1 MDAFQDLLNQIDSF
15 IRKYYKNQLIKGFIL
30 FTSFFLFSFLLT
42 SVSEY
47 FGHFNQRIRALFFFS
62 FLLIN
67 GIILMNYII
76 IPILKLISFGKRINR
91 YQAADIIGSFFP
103 EVSDRLKNTL
113 QLKDSL
119 DSNEGNIELLRA
131 SVAQRSETLNV
142 VSFSNAVNYQ
152 ENKKYLKYL
161 LPVFLLFSAV
171 YYFAPNWVLEGTERV
186 VNYTEEYKPKAP
198 FTFHLQNTNLQIEE
212 GQDFKVII
220 RLKGSEFP
228 EQVYL
233 ISESGKFLME
243 KTAKNEF
250 TGWLK
255 KVKNTTQ
262 FHVQGNEFIS
272 SKYTL
277 RVIGKAVIG
286 KLQARLIYPKY
297 LGKNPELIQNSGD
310 LTVPEGTSIE
320 WTVQTK
326 NTAFVDFIFNGNSQ
340 RNTKNPFTIQK
351 IIKDN
356 SQGKIEFANAVT
368 KKIESTSFLISVIKD
383 ASPSIQVDEFTDSIK
398 EGVRYFSGQIADDY
412 GLNSLNFVY
421 TVYSENVKPRSNTLN
436 VKPVNGT
443 QLAFDFA
450 VDFRRENVKLKDRI
464 EYYFIVG
471 DNDGI
476 NGSKFTKSQTYIYE
490 LPTLEELNDQR
501 EIDQAELQ
509 KEMNDIINKTQDFQ
523 NKVEKLKKEIM
534 NSKSTDWEKLNKVEE
549 LKKEQQNLQESLE
562 KIKEEM
568 NQSMEEKNQLSEMD
582 KELVEKQEM
591 IEKLLEEVM
600 DDELKKLLD
609 DLMKLME
616 ENNKQEIKKELDKI
630 DQSAEDMKKQ
640 LDRSLEMLK
649 RLQVNEKIDDIEK
662 ELNELAKKQEE
673 LKKDIQEDK
682 LTEEESVKKQEEL
695 NKKFDDLKKEL
706 EELKKLNE
714 KLDKPMNLGDTES
727 SEEKISDDMQESKEN
742 LQEGK
747 DKKAGE
753 KQKSAADEMKK
764 LAEQLDKQQQE
775 ANKQQQEEDIDLL
788 RNILENLI
796 KLSFNQEDVMNKFTK
811 VTDTDPAYK
820 KYGRQQRRIIDDT
833 KIVKDSLLALAKRQ
847 PKIATFIDQELNSIE
862 INHDL
867 AIDDI
872 DEHRRRELNKHQ
884 QLAMTSYN
892 NLALLLNESLQSMQ
906 QQMQSM
912 MEGSGQCNNPG
923 KKGRPKSGQN
933 MSSED
938 MKQMLK
944 KQLEQMQ
951 KGPNKGGKEPGEKEG
966 LEGKPGEKPGQGG
979 MNGMGSK
986 EIAKMAAE
994 QNAIRQRLEQLKK
1007 ELNKE
1012 GKGQGNQLN
1021 PLIKELEEQEKQ
1033 LINKKFNNEL
1043 LNRQKDIITRL
1054 LESEKALMNRGFED
1068 KRESKSGKDK
1078 NSGNKIN
1085 LDEYNKEKLKQVEI
1099 LRSVDPMYR
1108 KYYKDKANQ
1117 YFNIK

>member
-15 IRKYYKNQLIKGFIL
+15 IRKYYKNQLIKGFFL

-966 LEGKPGEKPGQGG
+966 SEGKPGQGG

>member
-1 MDAFQDLLNQIDSF
+1 M
-15 IRKYYKNQLIKGFIL
+15 
-30 FTSFFLFSFLLT
+30 
-42 SVSEY
+42 
-47 FGHFNQRIRALFFFS
+47 
-62 FLLIN
+62 
-67 GIILMNYII
+67 I
-76 IPILKLISFGKRINR
+76 IPVLKLISFGKRINR
-91 YQAADIIGSFFP
+91 YQAAEIIGSFFP
-103 EVSDRLKNTL
+103 EISDRLKNTL

-212 GQDFKVII
+212 GQDFKVVI

-250 TGWLK
+250 TVWLK

-262 FHVQGNEFIS
+262 FYVQGNEFFS
-272 SKYTL
+272 PKYTL
-277 RVIGKAVIG
+277 NVIGKAVIG
-286 KLQARLIYPKY
+286 KFQAKLIYPKY

-326 NTAFVDFIFNGNSQ
+326 NTAFVDFIFNGVSQ
-340 RNTKNPFTIQK
+340 RNTKNPFAIQK
-351 IIKDN
+351 IIKDA
-356 SQGKIEFANAVT
+356 SRGKIEFSNSVT
-368 KKIESTSFLISVIKD
+368 KKIDSTSFLISVIKD
-383 ASPSIQVDEFTDSIK
+383 AFPSIQVEEFSDSIK
-398 EGVRYFSGQIADDY
+398 DGIRYFSGQVADDY

-421 TVYSENVKPRSNTLN
+421 TVYSENAKPRSNTLK

-443 QLAFDFA
+443 QLGFDFA

-471 DNDGI
+471 DNDGV
-476 NGSKFTKSQTYIYE
+476 NGSKYTKSQTYIYE
-490 LPTLEELNDQR
+490 LPTLEELNDER
-501 EIDQAELQ
+501 EKDQAELQ

-523 NKVEKLKKEIM
+523 NKVEKLKKEMM
-534 NSKSTDWEKLNKVEE
+534 NSKSTDWDKLNKVEE

-562 KIKEEM
+562 KLKEEM

-582 KELVEKQEM
+582 KELLEKQEM

-600 DDELKKLLD
+600 DEELKKLLD
-609 DLMKLME
+609 ELMKLME
-616 ENNKQEIKKELDKI
+616 QNNKEEIKKEIDKI

-662 ELNELAKKQEE
+662 ELKELAKNQEE
-673 LKKDIQEDK
+673 LKKDIQDKK
-682 LTEEESVKKQEEL
+682 LTNDEAIKKQEEL
-695 NKKFDDLKKEL
+695 NKKFDELKKEL
-706 EELKKLNE
+706 DELNELNE

-727 SEEKISDDMQESKEN
+727 SEEKISEDMQESKEN
-742 LQEGK
+742 LQNGK

-788 RNILENLI
+788 RNILESLI
-796 KLSFNQEDVMNKFTK
+796 TLSFNQEEVMNKFSK
-811 VTDTDPAYK
+811 VSDSDPAYK

-833 KIVKDSLLALAKRQ
+833 KIIKDSLLALAKRQ
-847 PKIATFIDQELNSIE
+847 PKIASFIDKELNTIE
-862 INHDL
+862 ANHDL
-867 AIDDI
+867 AVDDI
-872 DEHRRRELNKHQ
+872 DEHRRRDLNKHQ

-933 MSSED
+933 MSSDD

-951 KGPNKGGKEPGEKEG
+951 KGPNQGGKEPGNKEG
-966 LEGKPGEKPGQGG
+966 KEGKPGNKPGEGG

-1033 LINKKFNNEL
+1033 IINRKFNNEL
-1043 LNRQKDIITRL
+1043 INRQKEILTRL
-1054 LESEKALMNRGFED
+1054 LESEKALMNRGFEE
-1068 KRESKSGKDK
+1068 KRESKTGKD
-1078 NSGNKIN
+1078 NFSGNKIN
-1085 LDEYNKEKLKQVEI
+1085 FDEYNKEKLKQTEI
-1099 LRSVDPMYR
+1099 LRSADPLYK

>member
-1 MDAFQDLLNQIDSF
+1 
-15 IRKYYKNQLIKGFIL
+15 
-30 FTSFFLFSFLLT
+30 
-42 SVSEY
+42 
-47 FGHFNQRIRALFFFS
+47 
-62 FLLIN
+62 
-67 GIILMNYII
+67 MNYII

>member
-1 MDAFQDLLNQIDSF
+1 M
-15 IRKYYKNQLIKGFIL
+15 
-30 FTSFFLFSFLLT
+30 
-42 SVSEY
+42 
-47 FGHFNQRIRALFFFS
+47 
-62 FLLIN
+62 
-67 GIILMNYII
+67 
-76 IPILKLISFGKRINR
+76 
-91 YQAADIIGSFFP
+91 
-103 EVSDRLKNTL
+103 
-113 QLKDSL
+113 
-119 DSNEGNIELLRA
+119 
-131 SVAQRSETLNV
+131 
-142 VSFSNAVNYQ
+142 
-152 ENKKYLKYL
+152 
-161 LPVFLLFSAV
+161 
-171 YYFAPNWVLEGTERV
+171 
-186 VNYTEEYKPKAP
+186 
-198 FTFHLQNTNLQIEE
+198 
-212 GQDFKVII
+212 
-220 RLKGSEFP
+220 
-228 EQVYL
+228 

-243 KTAKNEF
+243 KTAKDEF
-250 TGWLK
+250 TVWLK
-255 KVKNTTQ
+255 KVKTTTQ
-262 FHVQGNEFIS
+262 FYVQGNEFFS
-272 SKYTL
+272 PKYTL
-277 RVIGKAVIG
+277 NVIGKAVIG
-286 KLQARLIYPKY
+286 KLQAKLIYPKY

-326 NTAFVDFIFNGNSQ
+326 NTAFVDFIFNGVSQ
-340 RNTKNPFTIQK
+340 RNTKNPFAIQK
-351 IIKDN
+351 LIKDA
-356 SQGKIEFANAVT
+356 SRGKIEFSNSVT
-368 KKIESTSFLISVIKD
+368 KKIDSTSFLISVIKD
-383 ASPSIQVDEFTDSIK
+383 AFPSIQVEEFSDSIK
-398 EGVRYFSGQIADDY
+398 DGIRYFSGQVADDY

-421 TVYSENVKPRSNTLN
+421 TVYSENAKPRSNTLK

-471 DNDGI
+471 DNDGV
-476 NGSKFTKSQTYIYE
+476 NGSKFTKSQTFTYE
-490 LPTLEELNDQR
+490 LPSLEKLNDQR

-706 EELKKLNE
+706 DELNKLNE

-727 SEEKISDDMQESKEN
+727 SEEKISEDMQESKEN

-820 KYGRQQRRIIDDT
+820 KYGRQQRRLIDDT

-847 PKIATFIDQELNSIE
+847 PTIATFIDQELNSIE

-923 KKGRPKSGQN
+923 QKGRPKSGQN

-966 LEGKPGEKPGQGG
+966 SEGKPGKKPGQGG

>member
-1 MDAFQDLLNQIDSF
+1 
-15 IRKYYKNQLIKGFIL
+15 
-30 FTSFFLFSFLLT
+30 
-42 SVSEY
+42 
-47 FGHFNQRIRALFFFS
+47 
-62 FLLIN
+62 
-67 GIILMNYII
+67 MNYII

-103 EVSDRLKNTL
+103 EISDRLKNTL

>member
-1 MDAFQDLLNQIDSF
+1 MIVPL
-15 IRKYYKNQLIKGFIL
+15 
-30 FTSFFLFSFLLT
+30 
-42 SVSEY
+42 
-47 FGHFNQRIRALFFFS
+47 
-62 FLLIN
+62 
-67 GIILMNYII
+67 
-76 IPILKLISFGKRINR
+76 LKLISFGKRINR
-91 YQAADIIGSFFP
+91 YQAAEIIGSFFP
-103 EVSDRLKNTL
+103 EISDRLKNTL

-131 SVAQRSETLNV
+131 SVAQRSENLNV
-142 VSFSNAVNYQ
+142 ISFSKAINYQ
-152 ENKKYLKYL
+152 DNKKYLKYL
-161 LPVFLLFSAV
+161 LPVFLLFSSV

-198 FTFHLQNTNLQIEE
+198 FSFHLQNTNLQIEE
-212 GQDFKVII
+212 GQDFKVVI

-250 TGWLK
+250 TVWLK

-262 FHVQGNEFIS
+262 FYVQGNEFFS
-272 SKYTL
+272 PKYTL
-277 RVIGKAVIG
+277 NVIGKAVIG
-286 KLQARLIYPKY
+286 KLQAKLIYPKY

-326 NTAFVDFIFNGNSQ
+326 NTAFVDFIFNGVSQ
-340 RNTKNPFTIQK
+340 RNTKNPFAIQK
-351 IIKDN
+351 TIKDA
-356 SQGKIEFANAVT
+356 SRGKIEFSNSVT
-368 KKIESTSFLISVIKD
+368 KKIDSTSFLISVIKD
-383 ASPSIQVDEFTDSIK
+383 AFPSIQVEEFSDSIK
-398 EGVRYFSGQIADDY
+398 DGIRYFSGQVADDY

-421 TVYSENVKPRSNTLN
+421 TVYSENAKPRSNTLK

-443 QLAFDFA
+443 QLGFDFA

-471 DNDGI
+471 DNDGV
-476 NGSKFTKSQTYIYE
+476 NGSKFTKSQTYTYE
-490 LPTLEELNDQR
+490 LPTLEELNDDR
-501 EIDQAELQ
+501 EKDQAELQ

-534 NSKSTDWEKLNKVEE
+534 NSKSTDWDKLNKVEE

-562 KIKEEM
+562 KLKEEM

-582 KELVEKQEM
+582 KELLEKQEM
-591 IEKLLEEVM
+591 IEKLMEEVM
-600 DDELKKLLD
+600 DEELKKLLD

-616 ENNKQEIKKELDKI
+616 QNNKEEIKKEIDKI

-662 ELNELAKKQEE
+662 ELKELAKSQEE
-673 LKKDIQEDK
+673 LKKDIQDKK
-682 LTEEESVKKQEEL
+682 LTDEEAVKKQEEL

-706 EELKKLNE
+706 DELNKLNE

-727 SEEKISDDMQESKEN
+727 SEEKISEDMQESKEN
-742 LQEGK
+742 LQDGK

-788 RNILENLI
+788 RNILESLI
-796 KLSFNQEDVMNKFTK
+796 TLSFNQEDVMNKFTK
-811 VTDTDPAYK
+811 VSDSDPAYK

-847 PKIATFIDQELNSIE
+847 PKIASFIDKELNAIDA
-862 INHDL
+862 NHDL
-867 AIDDI
+867 AVDDI
-872 DEHRRRELNKHQ
+872 DEHRRRDLNKHQ

-933 MSSED
+933 MSSDD

-951 KGPNKGGKEPGEKEG
+951 KGPNPGGKEPGDKEG
-966 LEGKPGEKPGQGG
+966 KEGKPGNKPGEGG

-1007 ELNKE
+1007 ELNKD

-1033 LINKKFNNEL
+1033 IINRKFNNEL
-1043 LNRQKDIITRL
+1043 INRQKDILTRL
-1054 LESEKALMNRGFED
+1054 LESEKALMNRGFEE
-1068 KRESKSGKDK
+1068 KRESKSGKD
-1078 NSGNKIN
+1078 NFSSNKIN
-1085 LDEYNKEKLKQVEI
+1085 FDEYNKEKLKQTEI
-1099 LRSVDPMYR
+1099 LRSADPLYK

>member
-356 SQGKIEFANAVT
+356 SQGKIEFANTVT

>member
-15 IRKYYKNQLIKGFIL
+15 IRKYYKNQLIKGFFL

-103 EVSDRLKNTL
+103 EISDRLKNTL

>member
-1 MDAFQDLLNQIDSF
+1 M
-15 IRKYYKNQLIKGFIL
+15 
-30 FTSFFLFSFLLT
+30 
-42 SVSEY
+42 
-47 FGHFNQRIRALFFFS
+47 
-62 FLLIN
+62 
-67 GIILMNYII
+67 I
-76 IPILKLISFGKRINR
+76 IPVLKLISFGKRINR
-91 YQAADIIGSFFP
+91 YQAAEIIGSFFP
-103 EVSDRLKNTL
+103 EISDRLKNTL

-142 VSFSNAVNYQ
+142 VSFSNAINYQ

-212 GQDFKVII
+212 GQDFKVVI

-250 TGWLK
+250 TVWLK

-262 FHVQGNEFIS
+262 FYVQGNEFFS
-272 SKYTL
+272 PKYTL
-277 RVIGKAVIG
+277 NVIGKAVIG
-286 KLQARLIYPKY
+286 KFQAKLIYPKY

-326 NTAFVDFIFNGNSQ
+326 NTEFVDFIFNGVSQ
-340 RNTKNPFTIQK
+340 RNIKNPFTIQK
-351 IIKDN
+351 IIKDA
-356 SQGKIEFANAVT
+356 SRGKIEFSNSVT
-368 KKIESTSFLISVIKD
+368 KKIDSTSFLISVIKD
-383 ASPSIQVDEFTDSIK
+383 AFPSIQVEEFSDSIK
-398 EGVRYFSGQIADDY
+398 DGIRYFSGQVADDY

-421 TVYSENVKPRSNTLN
+421 TVYSENAKPRSNTLK

-443 QLAFDFA
+443 QLGFDFA

-471 DNDGI
+471 DNDGV
-476 NGSKFTKSQTYIYE
+476 NGSKFTKSQTYTYE
-490 LPTLEELNDQR
+490 LPTLEELNDER
-501 EIDQAELQ
+501 EKDQAELQ

-523 NKVEKLKKEIM
+523 NKVEKLKKEMM
-534 NSKSTDWEKLNKVEE
+534 NSKSTDWDKLNKVEE

-562 KIKEEM
+562 KLKEEM

-582 KELVEKQEM
+582 KELLEKQEM

-600 DDELKKLLD
+600 DEELKKLLD
-609 DLMKLME
+609 ELMKLME
-616 ENNKQEIKKELDKI
+616 QNNKEEIKKEIDKI

-662 ELNELAKKQEE
+662 ELKELAKNQEE
-673 LKKDIQEDK
+673 LKKDIQDKK
-682 LTEEESVKKQEEL
+682 LTNEEAVKKQEEL
-695 NKKFDDLKKEL
+695 NKKFDELKKEL
-706 EELKKLNE
+706 DELNKLNE

-727 SEEKISDDMQESKEN
+727 SEEKISEDMQESKEN
-742 LQEGK
+742 LQNGK

-788 RNILENLI
+788 RNILESLI
-796 KLSFNQEDVMNKFTK
+796 TLSFNQEEVMNKFTK
-811 VTDTDPAYK
+811 VSDSDPAYK

-833 KIVKDSLLALAKRQ
+833 KIIKDSLLALAKRQ
-847 PKIATFIDQELNSIE
+847 PKIASFIDKELNTIE
-862 INHDL
+862 ANHDL
-867 AIDDI
+867 AVDDI
-872 DEHRRRELNKHQ
+872 DEHRRRDLNKHQ

-933 MSSED
+933 MSSDD

-951 KGPNKGGKEPGEKEG
+951 KGPNQGGKEPGNKEG
-966 LEGKPGEKPGQGG
+966 KVGKPGNKPGEGG

-1033 LINKKFNNEL
+1033 IINRKFNNEL
-1043 LNRQKDIITRL
+1043 INRQKEILTRL
-1054 LESEKALMNRGFED
+1054 LESEKALMNRGFEE
-1068 KRESKSGKDK
+1068 KRESKTGKD
-1078 NSGNKIN
+1078 NFSGNKIN
-1085 LDEYNKEKLKQVEI
+1085 FDEYNKEKLKQTEI
-1099 LRSVDPMYR
+1099 LRSADPLYK

>member
-15 IRKYYKNQLIKGFIL
+15 IRKYYKNQLIKGFFL

>member
-1 MDAFQDLLNQIDSF
+1 M
-15 IRKYYKNQLIKGFIL
+15 
-30 FTSFFLFSFLLT
+30 
-42 SVSEY
+42 
-47 FGHFNQRIRALFFFS
+47 
-62 FLLIN
+62 
-67 GIILMNYII
+67 I
-76 IPILKLISFGKRINR
+76 IPVLKLISFGKRINR
-91 YQAADIIGSFFP
+91 YQAAEIIGSFFP
-103 EVSDRLKNTL
+103 EISDRLKNTL

-198 FTFHLQNTNLQIEE
+198 FIFHLQNTNLQIEE
-212 GQDFKVII
+212 GQDFKVVI

-250 TGWLK
+250 TVWLK

-262 FHVQGNEFIS
+262 FYVQGNEFFS
-272 SKYTL
+272 PKYTL
-277 RVIGKAVIG
+277 NVIGKAVIG
-286 KLQARLIYPKY
+286 KFQAKLIYPKY

-326 NTAFVDFIFNGNSQ
+326 NTAFVDFIFNGVSQ
-340 RNTKNPFTIQK
+340 RNTKNPFAIQK
-351 IIKDN
+351 IIKDA
-356 SQGKIEFANAVT
+356 SRGKIEFSNSVT
-368 KKIESTSFLISVIKD
+368 KKIDSTSFLISVIKD
-383 ASPSIQVDEFTDSIK
+383 AFPSIQVEEFSDSIK
-398 EGVRYFSGQIADDY
+398 DGIRYFSGQVADDY

-421 TVYSENVKPRSNTLN
+421 TVYSENAKPRSNTLK

-443 QLAFDFA
+443 QLGFDFA

-471 DNDGI
+471 DNDGV
-476 NGSKFTKSQTYIYE
+476 NGSKYTKSQTYIYE
-490 LPTLEELNDQR
+490 LPTLEELNDER
-501 EIDQAELQ
+501 EKDQAELQ

-523 NKVEKLKKEIM
+523 NKVEKLKKEMM
-534 NSKSTDWEKLNKVEE
+534 NSKSTDWDKLNKVEE

-562 KIKEEM
+562 KLKEEM

-582 KELVEKQEM
+582 KELLEKQEM

-600 DDELKKLLD
+600 DEELKKLLD
-609 DLMKLME
+609 ELMKLME
-616 ENNKQEIKKELDKI
+616 QNNKEEIKKEIDKI

-662 ELNELAKKQEE
+662 ELKELAKNQEE
-673 LKKDIQEDK
+673 LKKDIQDK
-682 LTEEESVKKQEEL
+682 NLTNDEAIKKQEEL
-695 NKKFDDLKKEL
+695 NKKFDELKKEL
-706 EELKKLNE
+706 DELNELNE

-727 SEEKISDDMQESKEN
+727 SEEKISEDMQESKEN
-742 LQEGK
+742 LQNGK

-788 RNILENLI
+788 RNILESLI
-796 KLSFNQEDVMNKFTK
+796 TLSFNQEEVMNKFSK
-811 VTDTDPAYK
+811 VSDSDPAYK

-833 KIVKDSLLALAKRQ
+833 KIIKDSLLALAKRQ
-847 PKIATFIDQELNSIE
+847 PKIASFIDKELNTIE
-862 INHDL
+862 ANHDL
-867 AIDDI
+867 AVDDI
-872 DEHRRRELNKHQ
+872 DEHRRRDLNKHQ

-933 MSSED
+933 MSSDD

-951 KGPNKGGKEPGEKEG
+951 KGPNQGGKEPGNKEG
-966 LEGKPGEKPGQGG
+966 KEGKPGNKPGEGG

-1033 LINKKFNNEL
+1033 IINRKFNNEL
-1043 LNRQKDIITRL
+1043 INRQKEILTRL
-1054 LESEKALMNRGFED
+1054 LESEKALMNRGFEE
-1068 KRESKSGKDK
+1068 KRESKTGKD
-1078 NSGNKIN
+1078 NFSGNKIN
-1085 LDEYNKEKLKQVEI
+1085 FDEYNKEKLKQTEI
-1099 LRSVDPMYR
+1099 LRSADPLYK

>member
-1 MDAFQDLLNQIDSF
+1 MDAFQNLLNQIDSF
-15 IRKYYKNQLIKGFIL
+15 IRKYYKNQLIKGFLL

-47 FGHFNQRIRALFFFS
+47 FGHFGQRTRAFFFFT
-62 FLLIN
+62 FLVIN
-67 GIILMNYII
+67 GIILVNYMI
-76 IPILKLISFGKRINR
+76 IPVLKLISFGKRINR
-91 YQAADIIGSFFP
+91 YQAAEIIGSFFP
-103 EVSDRLKNTL
+103 EISDRLKNTL

-142 VSFSNAVNYQ
+142 VSFSNAINYQ

-212 GQDFKVII
+212 GQDFKVVI

-250 TGWLK
+250 TVWLK

-262 FHVQGNEFIS
+262 FYVQGNEFFS
-272 SKYTL
+272 QKYTL
-277 RVIGKAVIG
+277 NVIGKAVIG
-286 KLQARLIYPKY
+286 KLQAKLIYPKY

-320 WTVQTK
+320 WTVLTK
-326 NTAFVDFIFNGNSQ
+326 NTAFVDFIFNDVSQ
-340 RNTKNPFTIQK
+340 RNTKNPFAIQK
-351 IIKDN
+351 TIKDA
-356 SQGKIEFANAVT
+356 SRGKIEFSNSVT
-368 KKIESTSFLISVIKD
+368 KKIDSTSFLISVIKD
-383 ASPSIQVDEFTDSIK
+383 AFPSIQVEEFSDSIK
-398 EGVRYFSGQIADDY
+398 DGIRYFSGQVADDY

-421 TVYSENVKPRSNTLN
+421 TVYSENAKPRSNTLK
-436 VKPVNGT
+436 VKAVNGT
-443 QLAFDFA
+443 QLGFDFA

-471 DNDGI
+471 DNDGV
-476 NGSKFTKSQTYIYE
+476 NGSKFTKSQTYTYE

-501 EIDQAELQ
+501 EKDQAELQ

-523 NKVEKLKKEIM
+523 NKVEKLKKEMM
-534 NSKSTDWEKLNKVEE
+534 NSKSTDWDKLNKVEE

-562 KIKEEM
+562 KLKEEM

-582 KELVEKQEM
+582 KELLEKQEM
-591 IEKLLEEVM
+591 IEKLMEEVM
-600 DDELKKLLD
+600 DEELKKLLD

-616 ENNKQEIKKELDKI
+616 QNNKEEIKKEIDKI

-662 ELNELAKKQEE
+662 ELKELAKSQEE
-673 LKKDIQEDK
+673 LKKDIQDKK
-682 LTEEESVKKQEEL
+682 LTDEEAVKKQEEL

-706 EELKKLNE
+706 DELNKLNE

-727 SEEKISDDMQESKEN
+727 SEEKISEDMQESKEN
-742 LQEGK
+742 LQNGK

-788 RNILENLI
+788 RNILESLI
-796 KLSFNQEDVMNKFTK
+796 TLSFNQEEVMNKFSK
-811 VTDTDPAYK
+811 VSDSDPAYK

-847 PKIATFIDQELNSIE
+847 PKIASFIDKELNAIE
-862 INHDL
+862 ANHDL
-867 AIDDI
+867 AVDDI
-872 DEHRRRELNKHQ
+872 DEHRRRDLNKHQ

-933 MSSED
+933 MSSDD

-951 KGPNKGGKEPGEKEG
+951 KGPNQGGKEPGDKEG
-966 LEGKPGEKPGQGG
+966 KEGKPGNKPGEGG

-1033 LINKKFNNEL
+1033 IINRKFNNEL
-1043 LNRQKDIITRL
+1043 INRQKEILTRL
-1054 LESEKALMNRGFED
+1054 LESEKALMNRGFEE
-1068 KRESKSGKDK
+1068 KRESKTGKD
-1078 NSGNKIN
+1078 NFSGNKIN
-1085 LDEYNKEKLKQVEI
+1085 FDEYNKEKLKQTEI
-1099 LRSVDPMYR
+1099 LRSADPLYK

>member
-1 MDAFQDLLNQIDSF
+1 M
-15 IRKYYKNQLIKGFIL
+15 
-30 FTSFFLFSFLLT
+30 
-42 SVSEY
+42 
-47 FGHFNQRIRALFFFS
+47 
-62 FLLIN
+62 
-67 GIILMNYII
+67 I
-76 IPILKLISFGKRINR
+76 IPVLKLISFGKRINR
-91 YQAADIIGSFFP
+91 YQAAEIIGSFFP
-103 EVSDRLKNTL
+103 EISDRLKNTL

-142 VSFSNAVNYQ
+142 VSFSNAINYQ

-212 GQDFKVII
+212 GQDFKVVI

-250 TGWLK
+250 TVWLK

-262 FHVQGNEFIS
+262 FYVQGNEFFS
-272 SKYTL
+272 PKYTL
-277 RVIGKAVIG
+277 NVIGKAVIG
-286 KLQARLIYPKY
+286 KFQAKLIYPKY

-326 NTAFVDFIFNGNSQ
+326 NTEFVDFIFNGVSQ
-340 RNTKNPFTIQK
+340 RNIKNPFTIQK
-351 IIKDN
+351 IIKDA
-356 SQGKIEFANAVT
+356 SRGKIEFSNSVT
-368 KKIESTSFLISVIKD
+368 KKIDSTSFLISVIKD
-383 ASPSIQVDEFTDSIK
+383 AFPSIQVEEFSDSIK
-398 EGVRYFSGQIADDY
+398 DGIRYFSGQVADDY

-421 TVYSENVKPRSNTLN
+421 TVYSENAKPRSNTLK

-443 QLAFDFA
+443 QLGFDFA

-471 DNDGI
+471 DNDGV
-476 NGSKFTKSQTYIYE
+476 NGSKFTKSQTYTYE
-490 LPTLEELNDQR
+490 LPTLEELNDER
-501 EIDQAELQ
+501 EKDQAELQ

-523 NKVEKLKKEIM
+523 NKVEKLKKEMM
-534 NSKSTDWEKLNKVEE
+534 NSKSTDWDKLNKVEE

-562 KIKEEM
+562 KLKEEM

-582 KELVEKQEM
+582 KELLEKQEM

-600 DDELKKLLD
+600 DEELKKLLD
-609 DLMKLME
+609 ELMKLME
-616 ENNKQEIKKELDKI
+616 QNNKEEIKKEIDKI

-662 ELNELAKKQEE
+662 ELKELAKNQEE
-673 LKKDIQEDK
+673 LKKDIQDKK
-682 LTEEESVKKQEEL
+682 LTNEEAVKKQEEL
-695 NKKFDDLKKEL
+695 NKKFDELKKEL
-706 EELKKLNE
+706 DELNKLNE

-727 SEEKISDDMQESKEN
+727 SEEKISEDMQESKEN
-742 LQEGK
+742 LQNGK

-788 RNILENLI
+788 RNILESLI
-796 KLSFNQEDVMNKFTK
+796 TLSFNQEEVMNKFTK
-811 VTDTDPAYK
+811 VSDSDPAYK

-833 KIVKDSLLALAKRQ
+833 KIIKDSLLALAKRQ
-847 PKIATFIDQELNSIE
+847 PKIASFIDKELNTIE
-862 INHDL
+862 ANHDL
-867 AIDDI
+867 AVDDI
-872 DEHRRRELNKHQ
+872 DEHRRRDLNKHQ

-933 MSSED
+933 MSSDD

-951 KGPNKGGKEPGEKEG
+951 KGPNQGGKEPGIKEG
-966 LEGKPGEKPGQGG
+966 KEGKPGNKPGEGG

-1033 LINKKFNNEL
+1033 IINRKFNNEL
-1043 LNRQKDIITRL
+1043 INRQKEILTRL
-1054 LESEKALMNRGFED
+1054 LESEKALMNRGFEE
-1068 KRESKSGKDK
+1068 KRESKTGKD
-1078 NSGNKIN
+1078 NFSGNKIN
-1085 LDEYNKEKLKQVEI
+1085 FDEYNKEKLKQTEI
-1099 LRSVDPMYR
+1099 LRSADPLYK

>member
-103 EVSDRLKNTL
+103 EISDRLKNTL

-356 SQGKIEFANAVT
+356 SQGKIEFANTVT

>member
-1 MDAFQDLLNQIDSF
+1 M
-15 IRKYYKNQLIKGFIL
+15 
-30 FTSFFLFSFLLT
+30 
-42 SVSEY
+42 
-47 FGHFNQRIRALFFFS
+47 
-62 FLLIN
+62 
-67 GIILMNYII
+67 I
-76 IPILKLISFGKRINR
+76 IPVLKLISFGKRINR
-91 YQAADIIGSFFP
+91 YQAAEIIGSFFP
-103 EVSDRLKNTL
+103 EISDRLKNTL

-212 GQDFKVII
+212 GQDFKVVI

-250 TGWLK
+250 TVWLK

-262 FHVQGNEFIS
+262 FYVQGNEFFS
-272 SKYTL
+272 PKYTL
-277 RVIGKAVIG
+277 NVIGKAVIG
-286 KLQARLIYPKY
+286 KFQAKLIYPKY

-326 NTAFVDFIFNGNSQ
+326 NTAFVDFIFNGVSQ
-340 RNTKNPFTIQK
+340 RNTKNPFAIQK
-351 IIKDN
+351 IIKDA
-356 SQGKIEFANAVT
+356 SRGKIEFSNSVT
-368 KKIESTSFLISVIKD
+368 KKIDSTSFLISVIKD
-383 ASPSIQVDEFTDSIK
+383 AFPSIQVEEFSDSIK
-398 EGVRYFSGQIADDY
+398 DGIRYFSGQVADDY

-421 TVYSENVKPRSNTLN
+421 TVYSENAKPRSNTLK

-443 QLAFDFA
+443 QLGFDFA

-471 DNDGI
+471 DNDGV
-476 NGSKFTKSQTYIYE
+476 NGSKYTKSQTYIYE
-490 LPTLEELNDQR
+490 LPTLEELNDER
-501 EIDQAELQ
+501 EKDQAELQ

-523 NKVEKLKKEIM
+523 NKVEKLKKEMM
-534 NSKSTDWEKLNKVEE
+534 NSKSTDWDKLNKVEE

-562 KIKEEM
+562 KLKEEM

-582 KELVEKQEM
+582 KELLEKQEM

-600 DDELKKLLD
+600 DEELKKLLD
-609 DLMKLME
+609 ELMKLME
-616 ENNKQEIKKELDKI
+616 QNNKEEIKKEIDKI

-662 ELNELAKKQEE
+662 ELKELAKNQEE
-673 LKKDIQEDK
+673 LKKDIQDK
-682 LTEEESVKKQEEL
+682 NLTNDEAIKKQEEL
-695 NKKFDDLKKEL
+695 NKKFDELKKEL
-706 EELKKLNE
+706 DELNELNE

-727 SEEKISDDMQESKEN
+727 SEEKISEDMQESKEN
-742 LQEGK
+742 LQNGK

-788 RNILENLI
+788 RNILESLI
-796 KLSFNQEDVMNKFTK
+796 TLSFNQEEVMNKFSK
-811 VTDTDPAYK
+811 VSDSDPAYK

-833 KIVKDSLLALAKRQ
+833 KIIKDSLLALAKRQ
-847 PKIATFIDQELNSIE
+847 PKIASFIDKELNTIE
-862 INHDL
+862 ANHDL
-867 AIDDI
+867 AVDDI
-872 DEHRRRELNKHQ
+872 DEHRRRDLNKHQ

-933 MSSED
+933 MSSDD

-951 KGPNKGGKEPGEKEG
+951 KGPNQGGKEPGNKEG
-966 LEGKPGEKPGQGG
+966 KEGKPGNKPGEGG

-1033 LINKKFNNEL
+1033 IINRKFNNEL
-1043 LNRQKDIITRL
+1043 INRQKEILTRL
-1054 LESEKALMNRGFED
+1054 LESEKALMNRGFEE
-1068 KRESKSGKDK
+1068 KRESKTGKD
-1078 NSGNKIN
+1078 NFSGNKIN
-1085 LDEYNKEKLKQVEI
+1085 FDEYNKEKLKQTEI
-1099 LRSVDPMYR
+1099 LRSADPLYK

>member
-1 MDAFQDLLNQIDSF
+1 MDAFQNLLDQIDSF
-15 IRKYYKNQLIKGFIL
+15 IRKYYKNQLIKGFLL
-30 FTSFFLFSFLLT
+30 FTSFFILSFLVT
-42 SVSEY
+42 SISEY
-47 FGHFNQRIRALFFFS
+47 FGHFSQRTRAFFFFS

-67 GIILMNYII
+67 GIILVNYIV

-91 YQAADIIGSFFP
+91 YQAAEIIGSFFP
-103 EVSDRLKNTL
+103 EISDRLKNTL

-131 SVAQRSETLNV
+131 SVAQRSENLNV
-142 VSFSNAVNYQ
+142 ISFSKAINYQ
-152 ENKKYLKYL
+152 DNKKYLKYL

-171 YYFAPNWVLEGTERV
+171 YYFAPDWVLEGTERV
-186 VNYTEEYKPKAP
+186 VNYSEEYKPKAP

-212 GQDFKVII
+212 GQDFKVVIQ
-220 RLKGSEFP
+220 LKGSEFP

-250 TGWLK
+250 TAWLK

-262 FHVQGNEFIS
+262 FQVQGNDFFS
-272 SKYTL
+272 QKYTL
-277 RVIGKAVIG
+277 NVIGKAVIG
-286 KLQARLIYPKY
+286 KLQAKLIYPKY

-326 NTAFVDFIFNGNSQ
+326 NTEFVDFIFNGASQ

-351 IIKDN
+351 TIKDA
-356 SQGKIEFANAVT
+356 SSCKIEFSNSVT
-368 KKIESTSFLISVIKD
+368 KKIDSTSFLISVIKD
-383 ASPSIQVDEFTDSIK
+383 AFPSIQVEEFSDSIK
-398 EGVRYFSGQIADDY
+398 DGIRYFSGQVADDY

-421 TVYSENVKPRSNTLN
+421 TIYSENAKPRSNTLK

-443 QLAFDFA
+443 QLGFDFA

-471 DNDGI
+471 DNDGV
-476 NGSKFTKSQTYIYE
+476 NGSKFTKSQTYTYE
-490 LPTLEELNDQR
+490 LPTLEELNEQR
-501 EIDQAELQ
+501 ENDQAELQ

-523 NKVEKLKKEIM
+523 NKVEKLKKEMM
-534 NSKSTDWEKLNKVEE
+534 NSKSTDWDKLNKVEE

-562 KIKEEM
+562 KLKEEM

-582 KELVEKQEM
+582 KELLEKQEM
-591 IEKLLEEVM
+591 IEKLMEEVM
-600 DDELKKLLD
+600 DEELKKLLD

-616 ENNKQEIKKELDKI
+616 QNNKEEIKKEIDKI

-662 ELNELAKKQEE
+662 ELKELAKSQEE
-673 LKKDIQEDK
+673 LKKDIQENK
-682 LTEEESVKKQEEL
+682 LTDEEATKKQEEL
-695 NKKFDDLKKEL
+695 NKKFEELKKEL
-706 EELKKLNE
+706 DELKQLND

-727 SEEKISDDMQESKEN
+727 SEEKISQDMQESKESLEN
-742 LQEGK
+742 GK

-788 RNILENLI
+788 RNILESLI
-796 KLSFNQEDVMNKFTK
+796 TLSFNQEDVMNKFMK
-811 VTDTDPAYK
+811 VSDSDPAYK

-833 KIVKDSLLALAKRQ
+833 KIIKDSLLALAKRQ
-847 PKIATFIDQELNSIE
+847 PKIASFIDKELNAIDA
-862 INHDL
+862 NHDL
-867 AIDDI
+867 AVDDI
-872 DEHRRRELNKHQ
+872 DEHRRRDLNKHQ

-933 MSSED
+933 MSSDD

-951 KGPNKGGKEPGEKEG
+951 KGPNEGGKEPGDKEG
-966 LEGKPGEKPGQGG
+966 KEGKPGNKPGEGG

-1007 ELNKE
+1007 ELNKD

-1033 LINKKFNNEL
+1033 IINRKFSNEL
-1043 LNRQKDIITRL
+1043 INRQKDILTRL
-1054 LESEKALMNRGFED
+1054 LESEKALMNRGFEE
-1068 KRESKSGKDK
+1068 KRESKSGKD
-1078 NSGNKIN
+1078 NFSGNKIN
-1085 LDEYNKEKLKQVEI
+1085 FDEYNKEKLKQTEI
-1099 LRSVDPMYR
+1099 LRSADPLYK